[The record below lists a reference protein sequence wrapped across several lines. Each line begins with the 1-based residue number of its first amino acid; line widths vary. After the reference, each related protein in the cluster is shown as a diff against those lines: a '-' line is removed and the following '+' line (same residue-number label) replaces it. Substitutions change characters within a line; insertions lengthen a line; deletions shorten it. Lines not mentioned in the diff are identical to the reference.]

1 MTLDRDAGRNL
12 DTRFKVTGT
21 ELNLES
27 PDTEMELDSYD
38 IGMVVPFSFGEDIH
52 VKIGANECNKIGRRG
67 GDVIKT

>member
-1 MTLDRDAGRNL
+1 M
-12 DTRFKVTGT
+12 TGT